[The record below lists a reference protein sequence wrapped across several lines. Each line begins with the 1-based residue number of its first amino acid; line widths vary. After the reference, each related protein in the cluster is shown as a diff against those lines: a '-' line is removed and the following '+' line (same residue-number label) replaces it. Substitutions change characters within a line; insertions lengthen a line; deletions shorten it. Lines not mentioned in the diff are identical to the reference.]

1 MIFNKNRLFVI
12 DLLSILVPA
21 YCLFK
26 NTRVF

>member
-1 MIFNKNRLFVI
+1 MIFNKNRFFII
-12 DLLSILVPA
+12 DLLGILVPA

>member
-1 MIFNKNRLFVI
+1 MIFNKNRFFII
-12 DLLSILVPA
+12 DLLDILVPA

>member
-1 MIFNKNRLFVI
+1 MIFNENRLFVI

>member
-1 MIFNKNRLFVI
+1 MIFNENEIFVVNLFG
-12 DLLSILVPA
+12 ILVPA